1 MEIGLIE
8 LTEPS
13 DTLTYKPFFKLY
25 ILQTILH
32 VLLLF
37 IFVWNRIF
45 RSKGRALCYTFLIW
59 VGLAFGVTVLKA
71 LCIGN

>member
-45 RSKGRALCYTFLIW
+45 RSKSRALCYTFLIKGS
-59 VGLAFGVTVLKA
+59 VY
-71 LCIGN
+71 

>member
-1 MEIGLIE
+1 MGIGLIE
-8 LTEPS
+8 HTEPS

-45 RSKGRALCYTFLIW
+45 RSKSRALCYTFLIW